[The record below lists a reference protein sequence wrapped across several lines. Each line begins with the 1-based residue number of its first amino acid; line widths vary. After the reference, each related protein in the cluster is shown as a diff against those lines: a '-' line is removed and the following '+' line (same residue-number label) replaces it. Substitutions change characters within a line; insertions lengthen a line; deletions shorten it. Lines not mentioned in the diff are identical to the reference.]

1 MTSKNIL
8 ASVLFASAA
17 LVAGN
22 AMANDNPHTQP
33 VNTPSAVSRAEVLAD
48 LEIYRESGLAA
59 VEQSETYGYDNAR
72 RDAAKAKYA
81 ELLHPGSV
89 VRRAAEFGGLGLCG
103 VAAGVFVAVGFRR
116 LDGGQTVLRDPGE
129 EVRRQRPGHRRR
141 GSLIPV
147 PRFLFPVSDTCLQ
160 ETPERELEQ

>member
-1 MTSKNIL
+1 MKPPGNRQRSNETKLNSRRNGRVESSTPCPFAVALGPNLKVKIMTSKNIL

-81 ELLHPGSV
+81 ELRSSPYYATLV
-89 VRRAAEFGGLGLCG
+89 KKFGGSAPATA
-103 VAAGVFVAVGFRR
+103 VAGR
-116 LDGGQTVLRDPGE
+116 
-129 EVRRQRPGHRRR
+129 
-141 GSLIPV
+141 
-147 PRFLFPVSDTCLQ
+147 
-160 ETPERELEQ
+160 

>member
-1 MTSKNIL
+1 MNPWRHRRAESSTPCPFAVALGPNLKGNIMTSKNIL

-17 LVAGN
+17 LVAGS

-81 ELLHPGSV
+81 QLRSSPYYATLV
-89 VRRAAEFGGLGLCG
+89 KKFGGSAPATS
-103 VAAGVFVAVGFRR
+103 VAGR
-116 LDGGQTVLRDPGE
+116 
-129 EVRRQRPGHRRR
+129 
-141 GSLIPV
+141 
-147 PRFLFPVSDTCLQ
+147 
-160 ETPERELEQ
+160 

>member
-81 ELLHPGSV
+81 ELRSSPYYATLV
-89 VRRAAEFGGLGLCG
+89 KKFGGSAPATA
-103 VAAGVFVAVGFRR
+103 VAGR
-116 LDGGQTVLRDPGE
+116 
-129 EVRRQRPGHRRR
+129 
-141 GSLIPV
+141 
-147 PRFLFPVSDTCLQ
+147 
-160 ETPERELEQ
+160 